1 MCADTNGGQK
11 NVPYNW
17 TICSCETPN
26 TDAGPQTGV
35 LWKSSKYCRC
45 LTYSP
50 ALSQH
55 LRIFLV
61 DISAEFE
68 MNT

>member
-1 MCADTNGGQK
+1 MCADINGGQK
-11 NVPYNW
+11 SVPYNW

-26 TDAGPQTGV
+26 IDAGHQTGV

-50 ALSQH
+50 APSQH
-55 LRIFLV
+55 LRISLV